1 MKIIY
6 FSSTGNN
13 IYIAQSLNGELLSI
27 PQQIK
32 KGKYNI
38 KDDVVGIIFPNYY
51 MTVPDIVGKYL
62 EQVKIEAEYIFTIC
76 SYGSIEEGAIRALK
90 KCNKI
95 LEQQHE
101 INYSNTVLMVDNYLP
116 AFDMKNEKEIKKD
129 EDIDAQIKTI
139 KEDITKRKQQKITSD
154 MEEEILLQDKQH
166 KERFQN
172 MIKLEL
178 TENECIQCEICIKIC
193 PNANIKLENK
203 PVIGNNCEQCLGCVH
218 HCPNNVIKTNI
229 EKSNERFIN
238 PHIKLSQIIESNNQQ
253 T

>member
-1 MKIIY
+1 
-6 FSSTGNN
+6 
-13 IYIAQSLNGELLSI
+13 
-27 PQQIK
+27 
-32 KGKYNI
+32 
-38 KDDVVGIIFPNYY
+38 
-51 MTVPDIVGKYL
+51 
-62 EQVKIEAEYIFTIC
+62 
-76 SYGSIEEGAIRALK
+76 
-90 KCNKI
+90 
-95 LEQQHE
+95 
-101 INYSNTVLMVDNYLP
+101 MVDNYLP

-178 TENECIQCEICIKIC
+178 TENECIQCEICIKVC

-203 PVIGNNCEQCLGCVH
+203 PVIGNNYEQCLGCVH